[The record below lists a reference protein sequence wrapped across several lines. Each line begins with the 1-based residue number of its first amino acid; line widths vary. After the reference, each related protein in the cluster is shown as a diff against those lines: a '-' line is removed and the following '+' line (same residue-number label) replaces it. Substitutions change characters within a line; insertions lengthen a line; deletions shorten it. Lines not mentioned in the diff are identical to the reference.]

1 VTIKVWTI
9 SLTCSLLLWNLANT
23 FWESSSKTTSLSLKS
38 WTRCHALRRK
48 GESFSNFPTR
58 IREIHSV
65 LVRIGDIC
73 RFGCI
78 YLYQSCFVVRKML
91 HLYCIYND
99 HPHSPS
105 YTPML
110 HLGFIQTVLVLCSPS
125 NQTVSLSR
133 SRANRNHSKLLRQ
146 TLILLYCH
154 ILHRIVINEQL
165 GPQYKP
171 AE

>member
-23 FWESSSKTTSLSLKS
+23 FWEWSSKTTSLSLKS
-38 WTRCHALRRK
+38 WTRCHAPKRE
-48 GESFSNFPTR
+48 GESFPDMPTR

-65 LVRIGDIC
+65 LARIGNIC
-73 RFGCI
+73 RLGYI
-78 YLYQSCFVVRKML
+78 YVYQYCYVVRKML
-91 HLYCIYND
+91 HLYCIYNN
-99 HPHSPS
+99 HPHLPS

-110 HLGFIQTVLVLCSPS
+110 HLGYIQTVLVLCSPS

-133 SRANRNHSKLLRQ
+133 LRASHTHSKLLRQ

-165 GPQYKP
+165 GPHYKP